1 MESRRAWWIFLGAV
15 VVAGIG
21 SRMVHS
27 GWLLVDK
34 YLGDAL
40 YAVMFY
46 ALIRLAWRAPAWR
59 VAVAAMGVMTV
70 IEFFQL
76 TMIPARMVASDNLL
90 FQVTGRLLGTEFA
103 WKDLAAYAVGI
114 LAVSRLAGRPPK

>member
-1 MESRRAWWIFLGAV
+1 MESKRAWWIFLGAV
-15 VVAGIG
+15 VAAGIG

-27 GWLLVDK
+27 GWVLMDK

-46 ALIRLAWRAPAWR
+46 VLIRLATRAPAWR
-59 VAVAAMGVMTV
+59 VAVAAMAVMTV
-70 IEFFQL
+70 IEVFQL
-76 TMIPARMVASDNLL
+76 TMVPACMVASDCFVLRIL
-90 FQVTGRLLGTEFA
+90 GQLLGTEFA

-114 LAVSRLAGRPPK
+114 IAVSRLAERPSK